1 MKNISTHI
9 LAGAAALAVLNL
21 TGCDISINSD
31 SDDDT
36 QAKFLRTNTGIY
48 QSVFSNQQ
56 QQAQTYTLVI
66 DKQGALLITN
76 NDRDETTSY
85 QANFTADDELLIFAD
100 KISCGLGVSP
110 STFSCSLDT
119 DSNTDEA
126 TILTMLDSSP
136 AITNAELTG
145 AYQGIYQTQKLVLDI
160 SASGQISAQYNNCQ
174 ISGQLA
180 ANSSLLTKLTDSC
193 ETGQQLA
200 FVSLEQLTDEQSV
213 VKISSEHPALAGYW
227 F

>member
-1 MKNISTHI
+1 MRNISTRI

-36 QAKFLRTNTGIY
+36 QAKFLRSNKGIY

-56 QQAQTYTLVI
+56 LQAQTYTLVI

-85 QANFTADDELLIFAD
+85 QASFTSDDEMLMFAD
-100 KISCGLGVSP
+100 KINCGLGASP
-110 STFSCSLDT
+110 SAFSCSFDT
-119 DSNTDEA
+119 ASNTDEA

-145 AYQGIYQTQKLVLDI
+145 TYQGIYQTQKLVLDI
-160 SASGQISAQYNNCQ
+160 AASGQISAEYNNCQ

-180 ANSSLLTKLTDSC
+180 TNSNLLTKLTDSC

-200 FVSLEQLTDEQSV
+200 FVSLEQLTDELSV
-213 VKISSEHPALAGYW
+213 VKISSEHTALTGYW